1 MNPEIN
7 DPEMTPQ
14 ERELASAAMQNM
26 ARVIDYTL
34 NGKDTPKDQ
43 KHYGFALLV
52 YPFGEIDRSHIN
64 YVGTGER
71 GDVLTALKELVAR
84 WEGRMPQTTETR
96 Q

>member
-7 DPEMTPQ
+7 EAMTPQ

-26 ARVIDYTL
+26 AKNLDEIL
-34 NGKDTPKDQ
+34 NGRGTPKDQ

-52 YPFGEIDRSHIN
+52 YPFGEIDRAHIN
-64 YVGTGER
+64 YIGTGER

-84 WEGRMPQTTETR
+84 WDDQLPQGKR
-96 Q
+96 YS